1 MTMRKYRL
9 KAGDTPAARVDAI
22 VSDAIVTDAVRHYSN
37 VIAIRGV
44 AMSANI
50 PEGFRPLRFNVGFL
64 EAVGPLYGRWDGER
78 LLMGFR
84 VEPRHCNPG
93 QVAHGGMLATFADMF
108 IPIAARMQGK
118 ADVGFAPT
126 VNLTLDYIAPAK
138 LGSWVEGRAD
148 FLRSGKSLCFAQGL
162 ATADDVLC
170 LRASAIFKVTGPMG
184 MVPTPDTLFGDS

>member
-1 MTMRKYRL
+1 VT
-9 KAGDTPAARVDAI
+9 G
-22 VSDAIVTDAVRHYSN
+22 AIVTRVFRHYSN
-37 VIAIRGV
+37 VIAIRRV
-44 AMSANI
+44 SMSANI
-50 PEGFRPLRFNVGFL
+50 PDGFRPLKFNVGFL

-108 IPIAARMQGK
+108 IPIAARMQSK

-126 VNLTLDYIAPAK
+126 VNLTLDYLAPAT

-148 FLRSGKSLCFAQGL
+148 FLRSGKSLFFAQGL

-170 LRASAIFKVTGPMG
+170 LRASAIFKVTAPMG
-184 MVPTPDTLFGDS
+184 MLPTVETMFGDG